1 MEMTFN
7 QYAAKADVFATY
19 NKELGPYYTIL
30 GLCGEV
36 GEVAN
41 RLKKIYRDNN
51 GVLTKEATKDL
62 AYELGDVLWYISQS
76 ASQLGLTLEQIA
88 ELNIA
93 KLYKRKYGKNIVSP
107 STDVFT
113 DNDFANYLENCEKE
127 VLKDLEACWVE
138 NTFEPNDYQTRRKFV
153 RCVENTLK
161 RLQLNDYQHK
171 TICDETN
178 NSPNIIEQEK
188 VAVTLNFKSKSGY
201 YSRDYML
208 PDDFVKIQ
216 NQNV

>member
-1 MEMTFN
+1 MTLN
-7 QYAAKADVFATY
+7 QYASKANAFATY

-30 GLCGEV
+30 GLCGEA

-41 RLKKIYRDNN
+41 SLKKVYRDNN
-51 GVLTKEATKDL
+51 GVLTKDASKDL
-62 AYELGDVLWYISQS
+62 AYELGDVLWYLAQS
-76 ASQLGLTLEQIA
+76 ANQLGLTLEQVA

-93 KLYKRKYGKNIVSP
+93 KLYKKQHGETLVPP
-107 STDVFT
+107 SMDKFT
-113 DNDFANYLENCEKE
+113 DNDFANYLQNYEKE

-138 NTFEPNDYQTRRKFV
+138 NVFEFNNYQTHQKFI

-178 NSPNIIEQEK
+178 NSPDVMEQEK
-188 VAVTLNFKSKSGY
+188 VAISLNFRSKSGY
-201 YSRDYML
+201 YYRDYVL
-208 PDDFVKIQ
+208 PDDFAKIQ